1 MCWCVV
7 NEQYFESAVLLF
19 TYGVNEQQFI
29 HSTLLCTYPLQCTV
43 LNLSTFRG
51 SMRTDVLAAL
61 AWVPASPTRVCGHP
75 SALGHSTLGQVRMF
89 ASPLQPPSTDIL
101 LKAAAEQ
108 AAAEKAAAEKAMADR
123 PPSAPTFGLDKGAS
137 AALAGQLSGI
147 FEWGPDKGVPEAEL
161 RAIFFQYD
169 DGDGKLTKDELAD
182 AVLRCGYTIPKPM
195 FDEIFSTVD
204 EDNNGTLDFD
214 EFCVFINKTNL
225 KPQQSVIDAMDLFRT
240 YDADNSGSV
249 DKFEFA
255 QFAANR
261 DLLARRRTVLFVA
274 LSTIAAFGVS
284 RYDDEYAWA
293 QKTFRGIYV
302 DPKAEAAQNKYFP
315 TALLSSD
322 LDAKVASTLYRRG
335 FTPANTL
342 FAHSVCSDEVN
353 QNAEEL
359 VNLMV
364 SRWQEGFSLGGLG
377 GLPFAGKSGFR
388 AFLHH
393 VPDNGKLLIFFA
405 PHVGIDAYGVIG
417 ALEREGQ
424 SQVSKAC
431 GAAVGSYKAIK
442 DEAEKAVKNP
452 QLLPALPMTVLDT
465 QDDYEDRNLP
475 FDPELGIIIDRLKP
489 LIPGIEKAGDPI
501 TYVTYQMYTIVR
513 DLLDDC
519 IKETSDVW
527 DWATEVAIVGGIM
540 INRRTG
546 GDFFQPLSFELRTN
560 EKPPSDL
567 FAETFGAK
575 PDLVPILGSQ
585 DVAKRVLD
593 RSNPDARKAKVLL
606 KKLEEARLKGF
617 GS

>member
-1 MCWCVV
+1 
-7 NEQYFESAVLLF
+7 
-19 TYGVNEQQFI
+19 
-29 HSTLLCTYPLQCTV
+29 
-43 LNLSTFRG
+43 
-51 SMRTDVLAAL
+51 
-61 AWVPASPTRVCGHP
+61 
-75 SALGHSTLGQVRMF
+75 MF
-89 ASPLQPPSTDIL
+89 ASPSPPPATDML

-108 AAAEKAAAEKAMADR
+108 AAAEKAAAEKAVADR
-123 PPSAPTFGLDKGAS
+123 PPSAPKLGLDKGAS
-137 AALAGQLSGI
+137 AGLADQLSGVL
-147 FEWGPDKGVPEAEL
+147 EWRPAKGVPEAEL

-169 DGDGKLTKDELAD
+169 KDSDGKLTKDELAE
-182 AVLRCGYTIPKPM
+182 AVLRCGYTVPKPM
-195 FDEIFSTVD
+195 FDEIFLTFDKD
-204 EDNNGTLDFD
+204 EDGTLDLD
-214 EFCVFINKTNL
+214 EFRVLITKTNL
-225 KPQQSVIDAMDLFRT
+225 KPQQSVKDAMDLFKI
-240 YDADNSGSV
+240 DNNGYI

-261 DLLARRRTVLFVA
+261 EVRSRRRTILVGA
-274 LSTIAAFGVS
+274 LTTIAAISVINYS
-284 RYDDEYAWA
+284 DEHAWA
-293 QKTFRGIYV
+293 QRTFRGLYV

-364 SRWQEGFSLGGLG
+364 SRWEEEFSLGGLG
-377 GLPFAGKSGFR
+377 GLPFAGRSGFR
-388 AFLHH
+388 AYLHH
-393 VPDNGKLLIFFA
+393 VPDNGKLLILFA
-405 PHVGIDAYGVIG
+405 PHVGIDANGGIG
-417 ALEREGQ
+417 GLEREGQ
-424 SQVSKAC
+424 SKVSKAC
-431 GAAVGSYKAIK
+431 GAAVGSYIAIK
-442 DEAEKAVKNP
+442 AQAEKANINP
-452 QLLPALPMTVLDT
+452 VLLPASPMTMLDT
-465 QDDYEDRNLP
+465 QDDYEDPNVP

-540 INRRTG
+540 INRRIG

-560 EKPPSDL
+560 LTTSDL

-585 DVAKRVLD
+585 DAAKRVLD
-593 RSNPDARKAKVLL
+593 RSERVLDSSNPDAREAKVLL
-606 KKLEEARLKGF
+606 TKLEEARSKKLDFRLDFWLNPSEARPSG
-617 GS
+617 GP

>member
-1 MCWCVV
+1 MG
-7 NEQYFESAVLLF
+7 EAKTS
-19 TYGVNEQQFI
+19 
-29 HSTLLCTYPLQCTV
+29 
-43 LNLSTFRG
+43 
-51 SMRTDVLAAL
+51 
-61 AWVPASPTRVCGHP
+61 
-75 SALGHSTLGQVRMF
+75 
-89 ASPLQPPSTDIL
+89 
-101 LKAAAEQ
+101 
-108 AAAEKAAAEKAMADR
+108 
-123 PPSAPTFGLDKGAS
+123 
-137 AALAGQLSGI
+137 
-147 FEWGPDKGVPEAEL
+147 EAEL

-182 AVLRCGYTIPKPM
+182 AVLRCGYTIPKPT

-214 EFCVFINKTNL
+214 EFCVFIYKTNL
-225 KPQQSVIDAMDLFRT
+225 KPQQSVMDAMDLFRT

-249 DKFEFA
+249 DKFEFS

-274 LSTIAAFGVS
+274 LSTIAAIGVS
-284 RYDDEYAWA
+284 RYNDEYAWA
-293 QKTFRGIYV
+293 QRTFRGLYM

-377 GLPFAGKSGFR
+377 GLPFAGRSGFR

-393 VPDNGKLLIFFA
+393 VPDNGKLLILFA
-405 PHVGIDAYGVIG
+405 PHVGIDANGEIG

-442 DEAEKAVKNP
+442 DQAEKAMKNP
-452 QLLPALPMTVLDT
+452 QLLP
-465 QDDYEDRNLP
+465 DR
-475 FDPELGIIIDRLKP
+475 KS
-489 LIPGIEKAGDPI
+489 
-501 TYVTYQMYTIVR
+501 VV
-513 DLLDDC
+513 
-519 IKETSDVW
+519 
-527 DWATEVAIVGGIM
+527 
-540 INRRTG
+540 
-546 GDFFQPLSFELRTN
+546 
-560 EKPPSDL
+560 
-567 FAETFGAK
+567 
-575 PDLVPILGSQ
+575 
-585 DVAKRVLD
+585 
-593 RSNPDARKAKVLL
+593 
-606 KKLEEARLKGF
+606 
-617 GS
+617 

>member
-1 MCWCVV
+1 M
-7 NEQYFESAVLLF
+7 
-19 TYGVNEQQFI
+19 
-29 HSTLLCTYPLQCTV
+29 
-43 LNLSTFRG
+43 
-51 SMRTDVLAAL
+51 
-61 AWVPASPTRVCGHP
+61 
-75 SALGHSTLGQVRMF
+75 
-89 ASPLQPPSTDIL
+89 L

-108 AAAEKAAAEKAMADR
+108 AAAEKAAAEKAVADR
-123 PPSAPTFGLDKGAS
+123 PPSAPKLGLDKGAS
-137 AALAGQLSGI
+137 AALAGQLNGLQLAPL
-147 FEWGPDKGVPEAEL
+147 FEWGPSKVTEADL
-161 RAIFFQYD
+161 RAMFFQYD
-169 DGDGKLTKDELAD
+169 DKDSDGKLTKDELAE

-204 EDNNGTLDFD
+204 KDKNGTLDFE
-214 EFCVFINKTNL
+214 EFRVFITKTNL
-225 KPQQSVIDAMDLFRT
+225 KPQQSVKDAMDLFKI
-240 YDADNSGSV
+240 DNNGYI

-261 DLLARRRTVLFVA
+261 EVRSRRRTILVGA
-274 LSTIAAFGVS
+274 LTTIAAISVINYS
-284 RYDDEYAWA
+284 DEHAWA
-293 QKTFRGIYV
+293 QRTFRGLYV

-359 VNLMV
+359 VDLMV
-364 SRWQEGFSLGGLG
+364 SRWEEEFSLGGLG
-377 GLPFAGKSGFR
+377 GLPFAGRSGFR
-388 AFLHH
+388 AYLHH
-393 VPDNGKLLIFFA
+393 VPDNGKLLILFA
-405 PHVGIDAYGVIG
+405 PHVGIDANGGIG
-417 ALEREGQ
+417 GLEREGQ
-424 SQVSKAC
+424 SKVSKAC
-431 GAAVGSYKAIK
+431 GAAVGSYIAIK
-442 DEAEKAVKNP
+442 AQAEKANINP
-452 QLLPALPMTVLDT
+452 VLLPASPMTMLDT
-465 QDDYEDRNLP
+465 QDDYEDPNVP

-540 INRRTG
+540 INRRIG
-546 GDFFQPLSFELRTN
+546 GDFFQPLSFELRT
-560 EKPPSDL
+560 KQLQYLTPSDL

-585 DVAKRVLD
+585 DAAKRVLD
-593 RSNPDARKAKVLL
+593 RSERVLDSSNPDAREEAKVLL
-606 KKLEEARLKGF
+606 TKLEEARSKKLGLDF
-617 GS
+617 WLNPSEARPSGGP

>member
-1 MCWCVV
+1 MLI
-7 NEQYFESAVLLF
+7 AVF
-19 TYGVNEQQFI
+19 
-29 HSTLLCTYPLQCTV
+29 
-43 LNLSTFRG
+43 
-51 SMRTDVLAAL
+51 AAL

-75 SALGHSTLGQVRMF
+75 SALSHSTLGQVRMT
-89 ASPLQPPSTDIL
+89 ASPSPPPLFDRL
-101 LKAAAEQ
+101 LLGEAK
-108 AAAEKAAAEKAMADR
+108 
-123 PPSAPTFGLDKGAS
+123 SS
-137 AALAGQLSGI
+137 
-147 FEWGPDKGVPEAEL
+147 EAEL

-182 AVLRCGYTIPKPM
+182 AVLRCGYTIPKPT

-364 SRWQEGFSLGGLG
+364 SRWQEGFTLGGLG
-377 GLPFAGKSGFR
+377 GLPFAGRSGFR

-393 VPDNGKLLIFFA
+393 VPDNGKLLILFA
-405 PHVGIDAYGVIG
+405 PHVGIDANGEIG

>member
-1 MCWCVV
+1 M
-7 NEQYFESAVLLF
+7 
-19 TYGVNEQQFI
+19 
-29 HSTLLCTYPLQCTV
+29 
-43 LNLSTFRG
+43 
-51 SMRTDVLAAL
+51 
-61 AWVPASPTRVCGHP
+61 
-75 SALGHSTLGQVRMF
+75 GQVRMT
-89 ASPLQPPSTDIL
+89 ASPSPPPLFDRL
-101 LKAAAEQ
+101 LLGEAK
-108 AAAEKAAAEKAMADR
+108 
-123 PPSAPTFGLDKGAS
+123 SS
-137 AALAGQLSGI
+137 
-147 FEWGPDKGVPEAEL
+147 EAEL

-364 SRWQEGFSLGGLG
+364 SRWQEGFTLGGLG
-377 GLPFAGKSGFR
+377 GLPFAGRSGFR

-393 VPDNGKLLIFFA
+393 VPDNGKLLILFA
-405 PHVGIDAYGVIG
+405 PHVGIDANGEIG

-452 QLLPALPMTVLDT
+452 QLLPASLMTMLDT
-465 QDDYEDRNLP
+465 KEADYE

>member
-1 MCWCVV
+1 M
-7 NEQYFESAVLLF
+7 
-19 TYGVNEQQFI
+19 
-29 HSTLLCTYPLQCTV
+29 
-43 LNLSTFRG
+43 
-51 SMRTDVLAAL
+51 
-61 AWVPASPTRVCGHP
+61 
-75 SALGHSTLGQVRMF
+75 
-89 ASPLQPPSTDIL
+89 L

-108 AAAEKAAAEKAMADR
+108 AAVEKAAAEKAVADR
-123 PPSAPTFGLDKGAS
+123 PPSAPKLGLDKGAS
-137 AALAGQLSGI
+137 AALAGQLNGLQLAPL
-147 FEWGPDKGVPEAEL
+147 FEWGPSKVTEADL
-161 RAIFFQYD
+161 RAMFFQYD
-169 DGDGKLTKDELAD
+169 DKDSDGKLTKDELAE

-204 EDNNGTLDFD
+204 KDKNGTLDFE
-214 EFCVFINKTNL
+214 EFRVFITKTNL
-225 KPQQSVIDAMDLFRT
+225 KPQQSVKDAMDLFKT

-261 DLLARRRTVLFVA
+261 EALSRRRTILFVA
-274 LSTIAAFGVS
+274 LSTIAAIGVS
-284 RYDDEYAWA
+284 RYSDEYALA
-293 QKTFRGIYV
+293 QKTFRGFYIS
-302 DPKAEAAQNKYFP
+302 PKAEAAMKKYFP

-322 LDAKVASTLYRRG
+322 TDAKVASTLYRRG

-364 SRWQEGFSLGGLG
+364 SRWEEGFTLGGLG
-377 GLPFAGKSGFR
+377 GLPFAGRSGFR

-393 VPDNGKLLIFFA
+393 VPDNGKLLILFA
-405 PHVGIDAYGVIG
+405 PHVGIDANGG
-417 ALEREGQ
+417 LGGLEREGQ
-424 SQVSKAC
+424 SKISKAC
-431 GAAVGSYKAIK
+431 GAAVGSYIAIK
-442 DEAEKAVKNP
+442 AQAEKANTNP
-452 QLLPALPMTVLDT
+452 VLLPASNPN
-465 QDDYEDRNLP
+465 DDYE
-475 FDPELGIIIDRLKP
+475 FDPELGIIIARLKP

-540 INRRTG
+540 INRRIG

-560 EKPPSDL
+560 LTTSDL

-585 DVAKRVLD
+585 DAAKRVLD
-593 RSNPDARKAKVLL
+593 RSERVLDSSNPDAREAKVLL
-606 KKLEEARLKGF
+606 TKLEEARSKKLDFRLDFWLNPSEARPSG
-617 GS
+617 GP

>member
-1 MCWCVV
+1 M
-7 NEQYFESAVLLF
+7 
-19 TYGVNEQQFI
+19 
-29 HSTLLCTYPLQCTV
+29 
-43 LNLSTFRG
+43 
-51 SMRTDVLAAL
+51 
-61 AWVPASPTRVCGHP
+61 
-75 SALGHSTLGQVRMF
+75 
-89 ASPLQPPSTDIL
+89 L

-108 AAAEKAAAEKAMADR
+108 AAAEKAAAEKAVADR
-123 PPSAPTFGLDKGAS
+123 PPSAPKLGLDKGAS
-137 AALAGQLSGI
+137 AALAGQLNGLQLAPL
-147 FEWGPDKGVPEAEL
+147 FEWGPSKVTEADL
-161 RAIFFQYD
+161 RAMFFQYD
-169 DGDGKLTKDELAD
+169 DKDSDGKLTKDELAE

-204 EDNNGTLDFD
+204 KDKDGTLDFE
-214 EFCVFINKTNL
+214 EFRVFITKTNL
-225 KPQQSVIDAMDLFRT
+225 KPEQSVKDAMDLFKI
-240 YDADNSGSV
+240 DNNGYI

-261 DLLARRRTVLFVA
+261 EVRSRRRTILVGA
-274 LSTIAAFGVS
+274 LTTIAAISVINYS
-284 RYDDEYAWA
+284 DEHAWA
-293 QKTFRGIYV
+293 QRTFRGLYV

-364 SRWQEGFSLGGLG
+364 SRWEEGFSLGGLG
-377 GLPFAGKSGFR
+377 GLPFAGRSGFR

-393 VPDNGKLLIFFA
+393 VPDNGKLLILFA
-405 PHVGIDAYGVIG
+405 PHVGIDANGQSG
-417 ALEREGQ
+417 GLEREGQ
-424 SQVSKAC
+424 SKISKAC
-431 GAAVGSYKAIK
+431 GAAVGSYIAIK
-442 DEAEKAVKNP
+442 AQAEKANTNP
-452 QLLPALPMTVLDT
+452 VLLPASNPN
-465 QDDYEDRNLP
+465 DDYE
-475 FDPELGIIIDRLKP
+475 FDPELGIIIARLKP

-540 INRRTG
+540 INRRIG
-546 GDFFQPLSFELRTN
+546 GDFFQPLSFELRT
-560 EKPPSDL
+560 KQLQYLTPSDL

-585 DVAKRVLD
+585 NAAKRVLD
-593 RSNPDARKAKVLL
+593 RSERVLDSSNPDAREAKVLL
-606 KKLEEARLKGF
+606 TKLEEARSKKLGFWLDFWLNPSEDRPIEDDRLKKLDFWLDFWLNPSEARPSG
-617 GS
+617 GP

>member
-1 MCWCVV
+1 M
-7 NEQYFESAVLLF
+7 
-19 TYGVNEQQFI
+19 
-29 HSTLLCTYPLQCTV
+29 
-43 LNLSTFRG
+43 
-51 SMRTDVLAAL
+51 
-61 AWVPASPTRVCGHP
+61 
-75 SALGHSTLGQVRMF
+75 
-89 ASPLQPPSTDIL
+89 L

-108 AAAEKAAAEKAMADR
+108 AAVEKAAAEKAVADR
-123 PPSAPTFGLDKGAS
+123 PPSAPKLGLDKGAS
-137 AALAGQLSGI
+137 AALAGQLNGLQLAPL
-147 FEWGPDKGVPEAEL
+147 FEWGPSKVTEADL
-161 RAIFFQYD
+161 RAMFFQYD
-169 DGDGKLTKDELAD
+169 DKDSDGKLTKDELAE

-204 EDNNGTLDFD
+204 KDKNGTLDFE
-214 EFCVFINKTNL
+214 EFREFITKTNL
-225 KPQQSVIDAMDLFRT
+225 KPQQSVKDAMDLFKT
-240 YDADNSGSV
+240 YDADNSGTV

-261 DLLARRRTVLFVA
+261 EALSRRRTILFVA
-274 LSTIAAFGVS
+274 LSTIAAIGVS
-284 RYDDEYAWA
+284 RYSDEYALA
-293 QKTFRGIYV
+293 QKTFRGFYIS
-302 DPKAEAAQNKYFP
+302 PKAEAAMKKYFP
-315 TALLSSD
+315 TCLLSSD
-322 LDAKVASTLYRRG
+322 TDAKVASTLYRRG

-364 SRWQEGFSLGGLG
+364 SRWEEGFTLGGLG
-377 GLPFAGKSGFR
+377 GLPFAGRSGFR

-393 VPDNGKLLIFFA
+393 VPDNGKLLILFA
-405 PHVGIDAYGVIG
+405 PHVGIDANGGIG
-417 ALEREGQ
+417 GLEREGQ
-424 SQVSKAC
+424 SKVSKAC
-431 GAAVGSYKAIK
+431 GAAVGSYIAIK
-442 DEAEKAVKNP
+442 AQAEKATINP
-452 QLLPALPMTVLDT
+452 VLLPASPMTMLDT
-465 QDDYEDRNLP
+465 QDDYEDPNVP

-540 INRRTG
+540 INRRIG

-560 EKPPSDL
+560 LTTSDL

-585 DVAKRVLD
+585 DAAKRVLD
-593 RSNPDARKAKVLL
+593 RQS
-606 KKLEEARLKGF
+606 
-617 GS
+617 S